1 MAGAQDGLLPGSPR
15 EWPEPHSGFFRLCSP
30 HPQGSTPTQ
39 VSVPRPRP
47 PPQSFLAGRAAV
59 GRALPRFHAIPGL
72 RVGGLP
78 ADESWLHLSCHK
90 TFSSSKYG
98 SAGSKW
104 NSELITNG
112 LKSQS
117 HLKNSHIQP
126 ARNQGTHAVA
136 PSQTRGGAVGGLRG
150 PKTGET
156 SPAAHTPPDLGP
168 ATIPSCASVS
178 PL

>member
-1 MAGAQDGLLPGSPR
+1 MDCSLGPHGSGPNPTTGSSGCAAPTPKDPPLPR
-15 EWPEPHSGFFRLCSP
+15 CEFF
-30 HPQGSTPTQ
+30 G
-39 VSVPRPRP
+39 P
-47 PPQSFLAGRAAV
+47 PPFPELPSFLAGRAAV

-126 ARNQGTHAVA
+126 ARNQGAHAVA

-150 PKTGET
+150 SKTGET
-156 SPAAHTPPDLGP
+156 SPAAHTLRDLGP
-168 ATIPSCASVS
+168 ATIPCCASVS